1 MPSAERF
8 SKTLYSQQYAAVF
21 LVSFGTHVC
30 KFRDAFAMARHHGAK
45 TEKPPAEELGMG
57 NLNGSISQKP
67 CNVLQPRL
75 PKHQLVRPKKKH
87 SWTSSKRK
95 HPCQSTVHQQP
106 WTLATVFAAVRFSFS
121 AGK

>member
-75 PKHQLVRPKKKH
+75 PKHQLVRPKKKN
-87 SWTSSKRK
+87 TLG
-95 HPCQSTVHQQP
+95 HQAKGNIHVKALCISNRGP
-106 WTLATVFAAVRFSFS
+106 WPRFLLL
-121 AGK
+121 